1 MRTRSENG
9 LCSALRG
16 ITQTAVIAEL
26 AEEESNRGRARVA
39 GWLFADSTLVIAMK
53 KPQVAASPLTT
64 HGGTFTIRIPLQ
76 QLHRQRQ
83 SEDLDV
89 KGTQGKRDA
98 S

>member
-26 AEEESNRGRARVA
+26 AGRG
-39 GWLFADSTLVIAMK
+39 LFADSTLVIAMK

-76 QLHRQRQ
+76 QLHRQRH
-83 SEDLDV
+83 SEDLDI
-89 KGTQGKRDA
+89 KTTQGKRDA

>member
-1 MRTRSENG
+1 MDSVLLFAESRKPPSSQNLRKRSLIEG
-9 LCSALRG
+9 AR
-16 ITQTAVIAEL
+16 
-26 AEEESNRGRARVA
+26 RVA

-76 QLHRQRQ
+76 QLHRQRH
-83 SEDLDV
+83 SEDLDI
-89 KGTQGKRDA
+89 KTTQGKRDA